1 MITLTNLIQRLR
13 ELKPRLQEKYPVS
26 SLALFGSYARNEAT
40 ESSDVDV
47 LVELNGKI
55 GIRFID
61 LAEEIEACLGVR
73 TDVISKNGL
82 KANYYEQIKEDLIYV

>member
-1 MITLTNLIQRLR
+1 MLSIHDIKLQLAA
-13 ELKPRLQEKYPVS
+13 LKPVLQAKYPLS
-26 SLALFGSYARNEAT
+26 ALAIFGSYARNEAT

-61 LAEEIEACLGVR
+61 LAEEIEACLGIK
-73 TDVISKNGL
+73 TDVISKSGL
-82 KANYYEQIKEDLIYV
+82 KSTYFEHIKGDLIYV